1 MRIID
6 VDKITDDDIS
16 MALGA
21 GNASCLPDI
30 IQLLDEQPTV
40 KPQCI
45 ATINIKKEEFKNYSD
60 IPNGYEEFN
69 ENLIVTPSTTPLEPA
84 QDRYTA
90 VKNVEK
96 LRNLDAKVGDKYK
109 TLGYYTENDGGA
121 GRYDIIEKDSNIK
134 IDNGLYIELNNG
146 LLAKLAII
154 NETVNIKQFVAK

>member
-1 MRIID
+1 M
-6 VDKITDDDIS
+6 DIS
-16 MALGA
+16 AIEEFC
-21 GNASCLPDI
+21 NFI
-30 IQLLDEQPTV
+30 
-40 KPQCI
+40 
-45 ATINIKKEEFKNYSD
+45 IKKEEFKNYSD

-121 GRYDIIEKDSNIK
+121 GRYDIIEKDSN
-134 IDNGLYIELNNG
+134 
-146 LLAKLAII
+146 A
-154 NETVNIKQFVAK
+154 